1 MEATSG
7 IHFAI
12 KAKIKSKLAAVGAI
26 SRDKAVTCN
35 QANFSM
41 QERNWIDYIAGG
53 MFAEVKKTGTGRF
66 YAAI

>member
-12 KAKIKSKLAAVGAI
+12 EASIKSKLAAAGAI
-26 SRDKAVTCN
+26 SREKAATCQ

-41 QERNWIDYIAGG
+41 QEQNWIDYIAGG
-53 MFAEVKKTGTGRF
+53 MFAKVKKTGTGRF
-66 YAAI
+66 YV

>member
-12 KAKIKSKLAAVGAI
+12 EAGIKAKLASAGAI
-26 SRDKAVTCN
+26 SREKAVTCN

-41 QERNWIDYIAGG
+41 QEQNWIDYIAGG
-53 MFAEVKKTGTGRF
+53 MFAKVKKTGTGRF
-66 YAAI
+66 YV